1 MDYTVSDDATW
12 LTVTP
17 SSGTAPGALVVSVA
31 QGALTPGTYTG
42 HVTVTAPGATGSPKI
57 IPVTFT
63 IVPLSGDQI
72 DVLLDAG
79 YSPGT
84 GDILVWDGDNF
95 TDGTLG

>member
-17 SSGTAPGALVVSVA
+17 SSGTAPGTLTASVA
-31 QGALTPGTYTG
+31 QGALGPGTYNAIIS
-42 HVTVTAPGATGSPKI
+42 VTAPGATGSPKL